1 MTTLEITNL
10 YHAYERDDHVLIDI
24 NLSINSGEIVSILGP
39 SGCGKTT
46 LLRII
51 AGLEDQLSG
60 TIKINGKIVG
70 NEDFILPPEKRC
82 IGLVVQDKAL
92 FPHLNVLD
100 NVSFGIQKDK
110 NKYTVAKNYLRLFE
124 VEKLAYKFPHE
135 ISGGEQQRVALA
147 RAMAPCPE
155 ILLLDEPFSAL
166 DQNLKSQLHHETKKI
181 FKEKGVTV
189 LIVSHD
195 EEEASFL
202 SDRLIYI
209 DKYKI
214 KKIIINS
221 IK

>member
-60 TIKINGKIVG
+60 TIKINEKIVG

-202 SDRLIYI
+202 SDRLIYM

>member
-92 FPHLNVLD
+92 FPHLNILD

-202 SDRLIYI
+202 SDRLIYM

>member
-60 TIKINGKIVG
+60 TIKINEKIVG